1 MKMILLLGI
10 LFFFGH
16 SDAFSLSNKTTHPK
30 QLNESN
36 TERKRQHDKLAK
48 RIKRKVEKMQKKKN
62 YYQDNTAIF
71 ILGFILSAAGFIFL
85 FFDGGPLSLVLG
97 FFGTLLCFLVW
108 KSDED
113 VQLPFIGVL
122 LGVIGIL
129 FGIKQFISS
138 FD

>member
-1 MKMILLLGI
+1 
-10 LFFFGH
+10 
-16 SDAFSLSNKTTHPK
+16 
-30 QLNESN
+30 
-36 TERKRQHDKLAK
+36 
-48 RIKRKVEKMQKKKN
+48 MQKKKN